1 MTTKTA
7 DSKGRIAL
15 GSRFANRMVIVEEL
29 DDTEVRIT
37 LAQVIPEREA
47 WLYKNPKAL
56 ASVRRGLTQAKA
68 GEFSKSPPDL
78 HQDAQLAEQ
87 IDD

>member
-15 GSRFANRMVIVEEL
+15 GSRFANRTVIVEEL
-29 DDTEVRIT
+29 DDSEIRIT

-47 WLYKNPKAL
+47 WLYKNPRAL
-56 ASVRRGLTQAKA
+56 DSVRRGLSQAKA
-68 GEFSKSPPDL
+68 GEFSQSPPDL
-78 HQDAQLAEQ
+78 QQDALLAER

>member
-15 GSRFANRMVIVEEL
+15 GSRFANRTVIVEEL
-29 DDTEVRIT
+29 DDSEIRIT

-47 WLYKNPKAL
+47 WLYRNPQAL
-56 ASVRRGLTQAKA
+56 DAVRLGLSQAKA
-68 GEFSKSPPDL
+68 GEFSQSPPDL
-78 HQDAQLAEQ
+78 QHDARLAERM
-87 IDD
+87 DD

>member
-15 GSRFANRMVIVEEL
+15 GSRFANRTVIVEEL
-29 DDTEVRIT
+29 DDSEIRIT
-37 LAQVIPEREA
+37 LAQVIPEKEV

-56 ASVRRGLTQAKA
+56 DSVRRGLAQAKKR
-68 GEFSKSPPDL
+68 EFTTSPPDL
-78 HQDAQLAEQ
+78 RQDAQIAER

>member
-15 GSRFANRMVIVEEL
+15 GSRFANRTVIVEEL
-29 DDTEVRIT
+29 DNTEIRIT

-47 WLYKNPKAL
+47 WLYKNPQAL
-56 ASVRRGLTQAKA
+56 DAVRRGLSQAKA

-78 HQDAQLAEQ
+78 RQDARLAER